1 MYCTQINWWFLRAEV
16 EFVVCK
22 QVPHLSLAF
31 SKAAITVETE
41 LNSVAAVSLS
51 SRNCRFILG
60 GLPFMSD
67 ARKIFRFNPPP
78 LSALPRNLPYSA
90 ETILIPKES

>member
-51 SRNCRFILG
+51 SRNCRFILRDDDEDADAESRKA
-60 GLPFMSD
+60 LDMWTAFM
-67 ARKIFRFNPPP
+67 RKRRAPEECVRNPY
-78 LSALPRNLPYSA
+78 L
-90 ETILIPKES
+90 K